1 LNTGERSEPGRRLSE
16 ATETTEKNLQATTN
30 PEGGRCKWKKVSSQ
44 SVCRFVSLRNQSHSW
59 LLESLDLLARHRS
72 MSPPEKP
79 RRLSEEDPASALEE
93 NRVPWDKI
101 VGQGADDVRQHENE
115 EVSQELTHV

>member
-1 LNTGERSEPGRRLSE
+1 
-16 ATETTEKNLQATTN
+16 
-30 PEGGRCKWKKVSSQ
+30 
-44 SVCRFVSLRNQSHSW
+44 
-59 LLESLDLLARHRS
+59 

-93 NRVPWDKI
+93 NWVPWDKI

-115 EVSQELTHV
+115 EVSQELTCVWLIWSGHDC